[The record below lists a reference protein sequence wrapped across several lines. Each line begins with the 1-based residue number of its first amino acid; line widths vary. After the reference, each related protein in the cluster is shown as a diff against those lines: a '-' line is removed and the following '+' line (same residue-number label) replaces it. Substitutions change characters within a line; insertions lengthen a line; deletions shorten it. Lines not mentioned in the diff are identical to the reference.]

1 MQYEILFLT
10 TIIAS
15 IVASNPAWV
24 ALGFFVL
31 GLLFLEAERYVI
43 RSRRRRGLRDA
54 GFARALDA
62 LALLAWL
69 AAGVLVIVT
78 IIWPA
83 IQRLSPALLVPI
95 AWSIGLVIILAA
107 GGWML
112 RRAAQALPRSGEPAS
127 AGNSLV
133 PAAQFNSAQSVAFA
147 VPALTPANVPGDRT
161 RMPIIPA
168 GYETPFP
175 PSRQAPTLAQGGL
188 PVPTSPVRA
197 RIQAQ
202 LQAPRQAYLS
212 TQLHMRWF
220 VGILAVAL
228 LIALVLVIGTSG
240 WAFQYPE
247 APGAVPQSTIINP
260 LPRVQ
265 ATEELAIRRVKDTL
279 VAVRVN
285 PGANQPV
292 IQTLPAGT
300 EVRVLPEERLIRA
313 SVWVKVRVGVIEGW
327 VSQSALE

>member
-1 MQYEILFLT
+1 MQYEHLFLIT
-10 TIIAS
+10 S
-15 IVASNPAWV
+15 VASNPAWI
-24 ALGFFVL
+24 ALGLFVL
-31 GLLFLEAERYVI
+31 GLLLLEIERLVI
-43 RSRRRRGLRDA
+43 RGRRRRGLRDA
-54 GFARALDA
+54 GFARVLDA
-62 LALLAWL
+62 LALLTWL

-78 IIWPA
+78 TIWPA
-83 IQRLSPALLVPI
+83 MQRLSAALLVPI
-95 AWSIGLVIILAA
+95 AWSVGLVAILAA

-112 RRAAQALPRSGEPAS
+112 RRVAQALPRSSEPVS
-127 AGNSLV
+127 AATSLV
-133 PAAQFNSAQSVAFA
+133 PAAQLNSAQSVAFTA
-147 VPALTPANVPGDRT
+147 PALTPTNVSGDRT
-161 RMPIIPA
+161 RIPAVPA

-175 PSRQAPTLAQGGL
+175 PSRQAPNPA
-188 PVPTSPVRA
+188 PTSPVRA

-202 LQAPRQAYLS
+202 LQAPRQDYLS
-212 TQLHMRWF
+212 TQVHMRWF
-220 VGILAVAL
+220 VGILAFAL
-228 LIALVLVIGTSG
+228 LIALVLVVGTSG
-240 WAFQYPE
+240 WAFQYPRV
-247 APGAVPQSTIINP
+247 PGAVPQSTIINP